1 MPVKNRGWRAGQSC
15 LRAGANSA
23 NITSAGSS
31 HPSPFRGTS
40 GIRHSWE
47 CRLCWFPRNTAFSRS
62 QQLYPFRLK
71 GVARLCLFVRA
82 PFLLLLRA
90 AFGLALP
97 RDIESRRGVC
107 DRGGVQ
113 ESQNDDWQVNQH
125 FPGILGQTRLLGGR
139 FGWEP
144 VSRRMAVIHAH
155 R

>member
-1 MPVKNRGWRAGQSC
+1 MPIRRTL
-15 LRAGANSA
+15 LRRVPHIPLHFEARQEFD
-23 NITSAGSS
+23 IAGSAVYVGFLVTL
-31 HPSPFRGTS
+31 PFRV
-40 GIRHSWE
+40 
-47 CRLCWFPRNTAFSRS
+47 RS
-62 QQLYPFRLK
+62 KLYPFRLK

-139 FGWEP
+139 FGCEP
-144 VSRRMAVIHAH
+144 AARRMAAINAH